1 MIEWKRESILGNG
14 NGKMFIVD
22 FNMFCYVIKGN
33 GWVCYS
39 FYLFISRLFKIFKL
53 EWKLFVCLN

>member
-33 GWVCYS
+33 G
-39 FYLFISRLFKIFKL
+39 
-53 EWKLFVCLN
+53 